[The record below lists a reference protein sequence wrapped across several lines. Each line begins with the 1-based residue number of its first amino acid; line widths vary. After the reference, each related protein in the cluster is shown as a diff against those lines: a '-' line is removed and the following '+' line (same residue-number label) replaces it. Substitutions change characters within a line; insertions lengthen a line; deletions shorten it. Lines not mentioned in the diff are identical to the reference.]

1 VTVGRGV
8 ALAALLLGAC
18 RCGDPAAA
26 RDAAPADAVIV
37 VDAAP
42 PPSWPELA
50 ELPIAEPVLTVAIPA
65 RPDVP
70 RFDVHGPVLTGDVA
84 VVAASPLGFAAV
96 ALPAGRVIWTRP
108 AGARVAPPLVTSG
121 AVILVGDC
129 PDDVAS
135 PDGELL
141 LGCLLQVDAARGA
154 DLGAAIIR
162 GTRADVEA
170 FATATGPSR
179 LRAVPGTAAIRWQR
193 GERAVEVALA
203 TGTATPAAPIADRVE
218 LVYRGETW
226 RWSVDDEALVAR
238 DGSDRERWRFGRRVA
253 AIAGAFGAEPPQVPV
268 VRAVVAA
275 TRDGRGAFTIIDID
289 GTSGSLGSA
298 AHAVPGIQI
307 LASAFGPRGVTVLAV
322 RLDSSLTRDYIAA
335 FDGNGLLLWVW
346 PLPEQPRPDAIGVA
360 VDESRVVVFHD
371 GDRLSV
377 LPLAWEN
384 PTAPASPDAP

>member
-1 VTVGRGV
+1 VTAGRGV

-18 RCGDPAAA
+18 RCGDTPAV
-26 RDAAPADAVIV
+26 RDAAPADARTI

-50 ELPIAEPVLTVAIPA
+50 ELPIAEPALTVAVPA

-70 RFDVHGPVLTGDVA
+70 RFDVHGPALTGDVA

-108 AGARVAPPLVTSG
+108 AGARVAPPLVVGG
-121 AVILVGDC
+121 AGILVGDC

-135 PDGELL
+135 PDGDLL

-162 GTRADVEA
+162 GARADVEA

-203 TGTATPAAPIADRVE
+203 TGAATPAAPIADRVE

-238 DGSDRERWRFGRRVA
+238 
-253 AIAGAFGAEPPQVPV
+253 AGASAAGSPPSPA
-268 VRAVVAA
+268 RSAPSRPRCRWCARWSPAPATAA
-275 TRDGRGAFTIIDID
+275 APSPSSTSTARRGASARRPTPCPGSRSSPAPSGRAASRCWRCASTPRSRATTSPPSTATASSCGCGRCPSRRARMRSAWRSTGAASWCFT
-289 GTSGSLGSA
+289 T
-298 AHAVPGIQI
+298 
-307 LASAFGPRGVTVLAV
+307 
-322 RLDSSLTRDYIAA
+322 
-335 FDGNGLLLWVW
+335 
-346 PLPEQPRPDAIGVA
+346 AIV
-360 VDESRVVVFHD
+360 
-371 GDRLSV
+371 
-377 LPLAWEN
+377 
-384 PTAPASPDAP
+384 